1 MEIGK
6 IKSKPALLVV
16 VGCLV
21 GAGVGFGIGHTLP
34 TDTATPR
41 MFQGTVSAVGGNG
54 DKFGVSLDG
63 RQPGTSFGLGAV
75 PWKDTNGTWHDSSP
89 IDCLKPL
96 SQGQHIAFGVV
107 HVNDPDFSTD
117 LVAWVDCSNA
127 TG

>member
-1 MEIGK
+1 MEIRK

-16 VGCLV
+16 AGLV
-21 GAGVGFGIGHTLP
+21 VAGVGFGIGHTLP
-34 TDTATPR
+34 TDTATPQV
-41 MFQGTVSAVGGNG
+41 FQGTVSAVGVNG

-63 RQPGTSFGLGAV
+63 RQPGKSFGLDAV
-75 PWKDTNGTWHDSSP
+75 PWKDTNGTWHDRSP

-96 SQGQHIAFGVV
+96 SQGQHIRFGVV